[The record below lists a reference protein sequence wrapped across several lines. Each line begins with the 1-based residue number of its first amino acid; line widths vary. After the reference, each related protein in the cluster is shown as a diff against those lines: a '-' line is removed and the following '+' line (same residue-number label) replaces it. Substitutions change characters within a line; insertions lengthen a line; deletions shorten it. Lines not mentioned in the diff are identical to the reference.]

1 MIELRLAYLIGVL
14 GMVAGMAIG
23 FLLIALGVV

>member
-14 GMVAGMAIG
+14 GMVAGMAIV
-23 FLLIALGVV
+23 FLLIAFGVV